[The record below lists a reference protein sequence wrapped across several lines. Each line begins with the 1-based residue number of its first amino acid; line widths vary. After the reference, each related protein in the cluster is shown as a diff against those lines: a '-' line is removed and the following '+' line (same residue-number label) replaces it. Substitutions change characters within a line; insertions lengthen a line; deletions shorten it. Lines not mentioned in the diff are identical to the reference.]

1 MAPDG
6 KLPGILRL
14 TPDIRRCIFLHAGLG
29 QRPHYGGT
37 APVVYDLGHPARCDT
52 TKSPDSLEQE
62 FQRFHGLLLS
72 CRTIYAEASTL
83 LYSANWFIVRYQPRR
98 SLAALR
104 ALTPHALAAL
114 TSLKIIFNQASC
126 HQEKIGSEGSG
137 NCCSSG
143 RHASGCIVWE
153 HEYDHDLPLD
163 GSGPLSEALLA
174 DWHVTAAHLA
184 PHIVAGQ
191 LELTLVCDLCPDDV
205 QTARAVLGTLR
216 LLPRLKDCHIRLCE
230 MRDPRLQQ
238 LAREAV
244 LQARGILAP
253 SEAPAFPGVAR
264 PRLVNLPRELRLRIL
279 EYTDLVTPFNE
290 ITWSRTSRGYR
301 TGPGSCPVLDGSRD
315 CPPEFHHHG
324 CQFLQCHQAAWP
336 QPSIGCLC
344 RLRHAAASSR
354 CKCWAPPT
362 PLFLACRTL
371 HADATLTLYTRNRL
385 IVIDSP
391 STNPYHP
398 WPPGDYRHA
407 AFAASHFLRHVL
419 PRPALRHIRC
429 LEVVFAPFTHLSR
442 PREGHPA
449 LREWGEMWAWA
460 AGGLNLPALALR
472 LVVAGGEIEPRG
484 GADMTRAQGKEV
496 LAVYNA
502 LLAPLRLLGSSGG
515 GGGGGGRLARFYAEL
530 AWPLQWAR
538 GEGGGG
544 EGEEEQRW
552 RERVEEKNRELKSRA
567 EGFVMGERYDGRIEA
582 AGGAEPRKSVWT
594 WSYRSEY

>member
-1 MAPDG
+1 MAPDS

-14 TPDIRRCIFLHAGLG
+14 TPDIRRCIFVHAGLG
-29 QRPHYGGT
+29 LRPHYGGT

-52 TKSPDSLEQE
+52 IKSPDNLEQE

-104 ALTPHALAAL
+104 ALTPHA
-114 TSLKIIFNQASC
+114 
-126 HQEKIGSEGSG
+126 
-137 NCCSSG
+137 SG

-174 DWHVTAAHLA
+174 EWHATAAHLA

-230 MRDPRLQQ
+230 TRDPRLRQ
-238 LAREAV
+238 LAQEAV
-244 LQARGILAP
+244 LQARGIAP
-253 SEAPAFPGVAR
+253 SQFPASPGAAR

-290 ITWSRTSRGYR
+290 ITWSRASRGYR
-301 TGPGSCPVLDGSRD
+301 IGPDGCPVLDGTGD

-324 CQFLQCHQAAWP
+324 CQFLQCHQAPWP

-385 IVIDSP
+385 VVIDSP

-398 WPPGDYRHA
+398 GRRATTATPPSPRATSSSTSSRARRSGTSGVWSRLRALYALVPA
-407 AFAASHFLRHVL
+407 ARGAPGPAGVGGEVGGGGRAEPARAGAA
-419 PRPALRHIRC
+419 
-429 LEVVFAPFTHLSR
+429 
-442 PREGHPA
+442 
-449 LREWGEMWAWA
+449 
-460 AGGLNLPALALR
+460 
-472 LVVAGGEIEPRG
+472 LVVAGGEYEPRG

-496 LAVYNA
+496 LAV
-502 LLAPLRLLGSSGG
+502 
-515 GGGGGGRLARFYAEL
+515 
-530 AWPLQWAR
+530 
-538 GEGGGG
+538 
-544 EGEEEQRW
+544 
-552 RERVEEKNRELKSRA
+552 
-567 EGFVMGERYDGRIEA
+567 
-582 AGGAEPRKSVWT
+582 
-594 WSYRSEY
+594 